1 MTEESGKH
9 ICDIDDILCQM
20 QALTHLKGLQSAL
33 GEEKFRESFPELEGL
48 GEKLTSKIKNQETS
62 LREALERCKLP
73 DIEEISGEESE

>member
-1 MTEESGKH
+1 MTEENIKKE
-9 ICDIDDILCQM
+9 CDIDDILCQM

-48 GEKLTSKIKNQETS
+48 GEKLTDKIKNQETS

-73 DIEEISGEESE
+73 DMEETSREELE